1 MAERIGLWQEAVTSH
16 ILCGPHR
23 TPVTAV
29 STTAEQPFRLTLS
42 QPRWSATAV
51 TMEDAGTAGERL
63 VGRVRVVLT
72 AVLLIIPLY
81 QTVIVRTTEN
91 FIGLSVGS
99 AALAIAVVMLVLI
112 DRGELRRWAGFATTA
127 VDVSMVSVV
136 LVVFLLA
143 DTPLTATNSRV
154 VFECYFL
161 AIGATCLRYDR
172 RLCIWAGVLASVQFI
187 GINVYAVMNW
197 PLTSPSF
204 VSTNYGTFE
213 WSTQISRVIVMLIA
227 TVLAALIVDRTQRLR
242 QLSTVDRLTGLL
254 NRGYFD
260 ERIEEEASRAR
271 RYGRPLTVALI
282 DLDKFK
288 QFNDTYGH
296 AAGDDAL
303 RTLANV
309 LKLSV
314 RRSDIVARYGGEEFV
329 VMFPETAVHEAM
341 EKLETIRERIAALR
355 IVVARRTIPAQI
367 TMSAGVSSWP
377 EDGSAVDEV
386 LFSADER
393 LFAAKRSGRN
403 RVVGPPAVREVQV
416 TLPFGDG
423 ARVSQH

>member
-1 MAERIGLWQEAVTSH
+1 
-16 ILCGPHR
+16 
-23 TPVTAV
+23 
-29 STTAEQPFRLTLS
+29 
-42 QPRWSATAV
+42 
-51 TMEDAGTAGERL
+51 MEDAGTAGERL

-81 QTVIVRTTEN
+81 QTVVVRTTEN

-99 AALAIAVVMLVLI
+99 AALAIAVMMLVLI

-127 VDVSMVSVV
+127 VDVSMVSAV
-136 LVVFLLA
+136 LVVFLVA
-143 DTPLTATNSRV
+143 DAPLTATNSRV

-172 RLCIWAGVLASVQFI
+172 RLCIWAGALASVQFI

-197 PLTSPSF
+197 PVTSPSF

-260 ERIEEEASRAR
+260 ERVEEEASRAR

-329 VMFPETAVHEAM
+329 VMFPETPVHEAM

-355 IVVARRTIPAQI
+355 IVIARRTVPAQI

-386 LFSADER
+386 LFTADER
-393 LFAAKRSGRN
+393 LFTAKRAGRN
-403 RVVGPPAVREVQV
+403 RIVGPPAVREVQV
-416 TLPFGDG
+416 TLKFDEG
-423 ARVSQH
+423 ARVTQH

>member
-1 MAERIGLWQEAVTSH
+1 
-16 ILCGPHR
+16 
-23 TPVTAV
+23 
-29 STTAEQPFRLTLS
+29 
-42 QPRWSATAV
+42 
-51 TMEDAGTAGERL
+51 MEDAGTAGERL

-72 AVLLIIPLY
+72 AVLLVIPLY
-81 QTVIVRTTEN
+81 QTLIVRTTEN
-91 FIGLSVGS
+91 FIGLSVGA

-127 VDVSMVSVV
+127 VDVSMVSAV
-136 LVVFLLA
+136 LIVFLFA

-172 RLCIWAGVLASVQFI
+172 RLCIWAGALASAQFVA
-187 GINVYAVMNW
+187 INVYAVMNW
-197 PLTSPSF
+197 PMTSPSF

-227 TVLAALIVDRTQRLR
+227 TVLATLIVDRTQRLR

-329 VMFPETAVHEAM
+329 VMFPETPVHEAM

-355 IVVARRTIPAQI
+355 IVIARRTVPAQI

-386 LFSADER
+386 LFTADER
-393 LFAAKRSGRN
+393 LFAAKRAGRN
-403 RVVGPPAVREVQV
+403 RVVGPPAVREVQA
-416 TLPFGDG
+416 TLRFDEG
-423 ARVSQH
+423 ARVTQH

>member
-1 MAERIGLWQEAVTSH
+1 
-16 ILCGPHR
+16 
-23 TPVTAV
+23 
-29 STTAEQPFRLTLS
+29 
-42 QPRWSATAV
+42 
-51 TMEDAGTAGERL
+51 MEDAGTAGERL
-63 VGRVRVVLT
+63 VARVRVVLT

-81 QTVIVRTTEN
+81 QTLIVRTTEN
-91 FIGLSVGS
+91 YIGLSVGS
-99 AALAIAVVMLVLI
+99 AALAIAVVMLLLI

-127 VDVSMVSVV
+127 VDVSMVSAV
-136 LVVFLLA
+136 LVVFLVA

-161 AIGATCLRYDR
+161 AIGATCLRYDL
-172 RLCIWAGVLASVQFI
+172 RLCIWAGALASAQFI
-187 GINVYAVMNW
+187 GINVYAAMNW

-204 VSTNYGTFE
+204 ASVNYGTFE

-227 TVLAALIVDRTQRLR
+227 AVLATLIVDRTQRLR

-329 VMFPETAVHEAM
+329 VMFPETPVHEAM

-367 TMSAGVSSWP
+367 TMSAGVSTWP
-377 EDGSAVDEV
+377 EDGNAVDEV
-386 LFSADER
+386 LFTADER

-403 RVVGPPAVREVQV
+403 RIVGPAAVRDVQV
-416 TLPFGDG
+416 TLTLPFDDG
-423 ARVSQH
+423 ARVTQH

>member
-1 MAERIGLWQEAVTSH
+1 
-16 ILCGPHR
+16 
-23 TPVTAV
+23 VTAGF
-29 STTAEQPFRLTLS
+29 TTAEQPFRLTLS

-51 TMEDAGTAGERL
+51 TMEDASTAGERL

-81 QTVIVRTTEN
+81 QTFIVRTTEN
-91 FIGLSVGS
+91 FIGLSVAS
-99 AALAIAVVMLVLI
+99 AALAIAVVMLMLI

-127 VDVSMVSVV
+127 VDVSMVSGV
-136 LVVFLLA
+136 LVVFLIA

-197 PLTSPSF
+197 PVTSPSF

-227 TVLAALIVDRTQRLR
+227 TVLATLIVDRTQRLR

-260 ERIEEEASRAR
+260 ERIEEEASRSR

-314 RRSDIVARYGGEEFV
+314 RRTDIVARYGGEEFV

-341 EKLETIRERIAALR
+341 EKLETIRERIADLR
-355 IVVARRTIPAQI
+355 IVIARRTVPAQI

-386 LFSADER
+386 LFTADER
-393 LFAAKRSGRN
+393 LFAAKRAGRN
-403 RVVGPPAVREVQV
+403 RVVGPPAVREVQA
-416 TLPFGDG
+416 TLKFDEG
-423 ARVSQH
+423 ARVTQH

>member
-1 MAERIGLWQEAVTSH
+1 
-16 ILCGPHR
+16 
-23 TPVTAV
+23 
-29 STTAEQPFRLTLS
+29 
-42 QPRWSATAV
+42 
-51 TMEDAGTAGERL
+51 MEDAGTAGERL

-81 QTVIVRTTEN
+81 QTLVVRNTEN
-91 FIGLSVGS
+91 FIGLSVAT
-99 AALAIAVVMLVLI
+99 AALAIAVMMLVLI

-127 VDVSMVSVV
+127 VDVSMVSAV
-136 LVVFLLA
+136 LVVFLIA
-143 DTPLTATNSRV
+143 DAPLTATNSRV

-172 RLCIWAGVLASVQFI
+172 RLCIWAGILASVQFI

-227 TVLAALIVDRTQRLR
+227 TVLATLIVDRTQRLR

-260 ERIEEEASRAR
+260 ERVEEEASRAR

-355 IVVARRTIPAQI
+355 IVIARRTVPAQI

-386 LFSADER
+386 LFTADER
-393 LFAAKRSGRN
+393 LFAAKRAGRN

-416 TLPFGDG
+416 ALKFDEG
-423 ARVSQH
+423 ARVTQH

>member
-1 MAERIGLWQEAVTSH
+1 
-16 ILCGPHR
+16 
-23 TPVTAV
+23 
-29 STTAEQPFRLTLS
+29 
-42 QPRWSATAV
+42 
-51 TMEDAGTAGERL
+51 MEDAGTAGERL
-63 VGRVRVVLT
+63 VARVRVVLT

-81 QTVIVRTTEN
+81 QTLLVRTTEN

-99 AALAIAVVMLVLI
+99 VALAIAVVMLVLI

-127 VDVSMVSVV
+127 VDVSLVTAV

-161 AIGATCLRYDR
+161 AIGATCLRYDF
-172 RLCIWAGVLASVQFI
+172 RLCIWAGALASVQFI

-204 VSTNYGTFE
+204 VSANYGTFE
-213 WSTQISRVIVMLIA
+213 WSTQISRIIVMLIA

-314 RRSDIVARYGGEEFV
+314 RRSDIVARYGGEEFI
-329 VMFPETAVHEAM
+329 VMFPETPVHEAM

-386 LFSADER
+386 LFTADER

-403 RVVGPPAVREVQV
+403 RVVGPSAVRDVQV
-416 TLPFGDG
+416 TLTLPFDNG
-423 ARVSQH
+423 ARVTQH

>member
-1 MAERIGLWQEAVTSH
+1 
-16 ILCGPHR
+16 
-23 TPVTAV
+23 
-29 STTAEQPFRLTLS
+29 
-42 QPRWSATAV
+42 
-51 TMEDAGTAGERL
+51 
-63 VGRVRVVLT
+63 
-72 AVLLIIPLY
+72 
-81 QTVIVRTTEN
+81 
-91 FIGLSVGS
+91 
-99 AALAIAVVMLVLI
+99 
-112 DRGELRRWAGFATTA
+112 
-127 VDVSMVSVV
+127 
-136 LVVFLLA
+136 
-143 DTPLTATNSRV
+143 
-154 VFECYFL
+154 
-161 AIGATCLRYDR
+161 
-172 RLCIWAGVLASVQFI
+172 
-187 GINVYAVMNW
+187 MNW

-204 VSTNYGTFE
+204 ASVNYGTFE

-227 TVLAALIVDRTQRLR
+227 AVLATLIVDRTQRLR

-329 VMFPETAVHEAM
+329 VMFPETPVHEAM

-367 TMSAGVSSWP
+367 TMSAGVSTWP
-377 EDGSAVDEV
+377 EDGNAVDEV
-386 LFSADER
+386 LFTADER

-403 RVVGPPAVREVQV
+403 RIVGPAAVRDVQV
-416 TLPFGDG
+416 TLTLPFDDG
-423 ARVSQH
+423 ARVTQH

>member
-1 MAERIGLWQEAVTSH
+1 M
-16 ILCGPHR
+16 
-23 TPVTAV
+23 TPAH
-29 STTAEQPFRLTLS
+29 TTAEQPFRLTLS

-63 VGRVRVVLT
+63 VARVRIVLT

-81 QTVIVRTTEN
+81 QGLVIRSTEN
-91 FIGLSVGS
+91 FIGLSVAC
-99 AALAIAVVMLVLI
+99 AALAIAVLMLVLI
-112 DRGELRRWAGFATTA
+112 DRGELRSWAGFATTA
-127 VDVSMVSVV
+127 VDVSMVSAI
-136 LVVFLLA
+136 LVVFLIA
-143 DTPLTATNSRV
+143 HEPLTATNSRV

-204 VSTNYGTFE
+204 GSASYGAFD
-213 WSTQISRVIVMLIA
+213 WSTQVSRVVVMLVA

-329 VMFPETAVHEAM
+329 VMFPETPVHEAM
-341 EKLETIRERIAALR
+341 EKLETIRERIASLR
-355 IVVARRTIPAQI
+355 IVVARRTVPAQI
-367 TMSAGVSSWP
+367 TMSAGMSSWP

-386 LFSADER
+386 LFAADER
-393 LFAAKRSGRN
+393 LFAAKRAGRN

-416 TLPFGDG
+416 TLPFHQTE
-423 ARVSQH
+423 RVSQH

>member
-1 MAERIGLWQEAVTSH
+1 
-16 ILCGPHR
+16 
-23 TPVTAV
+23 
-29 STTAEQPFRLTLS
+29 
-42 QPRWSATAV
+42 
-51 TMEDAGTAGERL
+51 MEDAGTAGERL

-81 QTVIVRTTEN
+81 QTLIVRTTEN

-127 VDVSMVSVV
+127 VDVSMVSAV
-136 LVVFLLA
+136 LVVFLIA
-143 DTPLTATNSRV
+143 DAPLTATNSRV

-187 GINVYAVMNW
+187 GINVYAVMSW
-197 PLTSPSF
+197 PVTSPSF

-227 TVLAALIVDRTQRLR
+227 TVLATLIVDRTQRLR

-260 ERIEEEASRAR
+260 ERVEEEASRAR

-329 VMFPETAVHEAM
+329 VMFPETPVHEAM

-355 IVVARRTIPAQI
+355 IVIARRTVPAQI
-367 TMSAGVSSWP
+367 TMSAGISSWP

-386 LFSADER
+386 LFTADER
-393 LFAAKRSGRN
+393 LFAAKRAGRN

-416 TLPFGDG
+416 TLKFDEG
-423 ARVSQH
+423 ARVTQH

>member
-1 MAERIGLWQEAVTSH
+1 MTS
-16 ILCGPHR
+16 
-23 TPVTAV
+23 AFK
-29 STTAEQPFRLTLS
+29 TAEQPFRLTLS

-81 QTVIVRTTEN
+81 QTLVVRNTEN

-99 AALAIAVVMLVLI
+99 AALAIAVIMLVLI

-127 VDVSMVSVV
+127 VDVSMVSAV
-136 LVVFLLA
+136 LVVFLIA

-213 WSTQISRVIVMLIA
+213 WSTQISRVMVMLIA
-227 TVLAALIVDRTQRLR
+227 TVLATLIVDRTQRLR

-260 ERIEEEASRAR
+260 ERVEEEASRAR
-271 RYGRPLTVALI
+271 RYGRPLTIALI

-355 IVVARRTIPAQI
+355 IVIARRTVPAQI

-386 LFSADER
+386 LFTADER
-393 LFAAKRSGRN
+393 LFAAKRAGRN
-403 RVVGPPAVREVQV
+403 RVVGPPAVREVQA
-416 TLPFGDG
+416 TLKFDDG
-423 ARVSQH
+423 ARVTQH

>member
-1 MAERIGLWQEAVTSH
+1 M
-16 ILCGPHR
+16 
-23 TPVTAV
+23 TAAH
-29 STTAEQPFRLTLS
+29 TTAEQPFRLTLS

-81 QTVIVRTTEN
+81 QTLIVRATEN
-91 FIGLSVGS
+91 YIGLSVGS
-99 AALAIAVVMLVLI
+99 AALAIAVVMLLLI

-127 VDVSMVSVV
+127 VDVSMVSAV
-136 LVVFLLA
+136 LVVFLVA

-172 RLCIWAGVLASVQFI
+172 RLCIWAGALASAQFI
-187 GINVYAVMNW
+187 GINVYAALNW

-204 VSTNYGTFE
+204 ASVNYGTFE

-227 TVLAALIVDRTQRLR
+227 AVLATLIVDRTQRLR

-329 VMFPETAVHEAM
+329 IMFPETPVHEAM

-355 IVVARRTIPAQI
+355 IVVARRTLPAQI
-367 TMSAGVSSWP
+367 TMSAGVSTWP
-377 EDGSAVDEV
+377 EDGNAVDEV
-386 LFSADER
+386 LFTADER

-403 RVVGPPAVREVQV
+403 RVVGPPDVRDVQV
-416 TLPFGDG
+416 TLTLPFDDG
-423 ARVSQH
+423 ARVTQH

>member
-1 MAERIGLWQEAVTSH
+1 
-16 ILCGPHR
+16 
-23 TPVTAV
+23 
-29 STTAEQPFRLTLS
+29 
-42 QPRWSATAV
+42 
-51 TMEDAGTAGERL
+51 MEDAGTAGERL
-63 VGRVRVVLT
+63 VARVRVVLT

-81 QTVIVRTTEN
+81 QTLIVRTTEN

-99 AALAIAVVMLVLI
+99 VALAIAVVMLVLI
-112 DRGELRRWAGFATTA
+112 DRGELRSWAGFATTA
-127 VDVSMVSVV
+127 VDVSMVSAV

-172 RLCIWAGVLASVQFI
+172 RLCIWAGALASVQFI

-204 VSTNYGTFE
+204 VSATYGTFE
-213 WSTQISRVIVMLIA
+213 WSTQISRIIVMLIA

-314 RRSDIVARYGGEEFV
+314 RRSDIVARYGGEEFI
-329 VMFPETAVHEAM
+329 VMFPETPVHEAM

-386 LFSADER
+386 LFTADER

-403 RVVGPPAVREVQV
+403 RVVGPSAVRDVQV
-416 TLPFGDG
+416 TLTLPFDNG
-423 ARVSQH
+423 ARVTQH

>member
-1 MAERIGLWQEAVTSH
+1 
-16 ILCGPHR
+16 
-23 TPVTAV
+23 VTAAF
-29 STTAEQPFRLTLS
+29 TTAEQPFRLTLS

-81 QTVIVRTTEN
+81 QTLFVRTTEN

-99 AALAIAVVMLVLI
+99 VALAIAVVMLVLI

-127 VDVSMVSVV
+127 VDVSMVTAV
-136 LVVFLLA
+136 LVVFLIA

-197 PLTSPSF
+197 PVTSPSF

-227 TVLAALIVDRTQRLR
+227 TVLATLIVDRTQRLR

-329 VMFPETAVHEAM
+329 VMFPETPVHEAM

-355 IVVARRTIPAQI
+355 IVIARRTVPAQI

-386 LFSADER
+386 LFTADER
-393 LFAAKRSGRN
+393 LFAAKRAGRN
-403 RVVGPPAVREVQV
+403 CIVGPPAVREVQV
-416 TLPFGDG
+416 TLRFDEG